1 MFFDVN
7 FEGKIRV
14 NELANVGLSERVY
27 PVYKIVPLTT
37 HLEILGVSK
46 AATLA
51 GSGISVASLEDPY
64 ALISRRQVMTV
75 FENVVR
81 LAPNPVNALQLG
93 AAFQLTDYG
102 FYGYA
107 LLSSTTVRSAVEF
120 ALTYRELA
128 TPIVELDLVEYGD
141 EAAWII
147 ASFPENSA
155 NAAVQRFVVEYQS
168 GIVLALNK
176 CVSGNAFK
184 FRSAQFAYPAPAG
197 ASHYHAV
204 LGCPITFDAPTT
216 ELRFEAA
223 WLERSP
229 LGANPLTYQLVEK
242 TCREMLERIGSA
254 RETIGEISRRL
265 LLQTG
270 RFAKLDEMAEQLSLH
285 PRTLRRKIRIEGST
299 YQTILDEVRFKLA
312 VTYLTRTEMTH
323 EAIAER
329 LGFSDTSSFRRA
341 FKRWAK
347 QSPSSFRGS

>member
-1 MFFDVN
+1 V
-7 FEGKIRV
+7 G
-14 NELANVGLSERVY
+14 ELENVGLSERVY

-37 HLEILGVSK
+37 HLEFLGVSK
-46 AATLA
+46 ADALA
-51 GSGISVASLEDPY
+51 GSGISVAALEDPY
-64 ALISRRQVMTV
+64 ALISRRQVVTI
-75 FENVVR
+75 FENFLR
-81 LAPNPVNALQLG
+81 LAPHPVNALQLG

-107 LLSSTTVRSAVEF
+107 LLSSATVRSAVEF

-128 TPIVELDLVEYGD
+128 TPIVALNLVESED

-155 NAAVQRFVVEYQS
+155 DAAVQRFVVEYQS
-168 GIVLALNK
+168 GIVLALHK

-184 FRSAQFAYPAPAG
+184 FRSVQFSYPAPAG
-197 ASHYHAV
+197 AWHYHAV
-204 LGCPITFDAPTT
+204 FGCPITFDAPTT

-229 LGANPLTYQLVEK
+229 LGANPLTYQVVEK
-242 TCREMLERIGSA
+242 ACREMLERIGSA
-254 RETIGEISRRL
+254 RGTIGEISRRL

-270 RFAKLDEMAEQLSLH
+270 RFAKLDEMADQLSLH
-285 PRTLRRKIRIEGST
+285 PRTLRRNIHNEGST

-312 VTYLTRTEMTH
+312 VTYLTQTGMTH

-347 QSPSSFRGS
+347 QSPNSFRSN